1 MPDSLS
7 SPPSRRQALIARG
20 EQLVLVIL
28 AAIVLAG
35 VAYRAATYLRLG
47 AEPMAVVPPADG
59 PTYRVNVN
67 AADWATLALVPG
79 LGEVLSKR
87 IVEVREARAARE
99 FDSLDDLKAVKGIG
113 EKMLARLRPYLE
125 LGERAD
131 GAEPVRMRG
140 EP

>member
-87 IVEVREARAARE
+87 IVEVREARAAR
-99 FDSLDDLKAVKGIG
+99 VR
-113 EKMLARLRPYLE
+113 LARRPQGGQGHWREDAGQTAALS
-125 LGERAD
+125 GV
-131 GAEPVRMRG
+131 G
-140 EP
+140 